1 MAVNIHV
8 LLADAKEKRLKMIV
22 SGLLGEVSPHFSGL
36 FTAVEIYSSTE
47 ELLKLSAY
55 GSTGRGSLAASASSF
70 CSLACRL
77 LRKEKHD

>member
-8 LLADAKEKRLKMIV
+8 LLADAKDKKLKNDHFWPARR
-22 SGLLGEVSPHFSGL
+22 SPHFSGL
-36 FTAVEIYSSTE
+36 SSAAEIYSSME
-47 ELLKLSAY
+47 ELHKLSAY